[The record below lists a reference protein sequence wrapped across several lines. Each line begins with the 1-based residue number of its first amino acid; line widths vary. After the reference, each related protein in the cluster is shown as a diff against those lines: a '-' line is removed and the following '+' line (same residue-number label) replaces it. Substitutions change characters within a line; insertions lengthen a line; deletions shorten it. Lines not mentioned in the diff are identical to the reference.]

1 MAKTKEPAQLS
12 YEQALSE
19 LKKIAEAIENESV
32 SIDELAYKVKR
43 ASELVES
50 CKEKFSFSNSPNIKI
65 YLQNSPKILISELVF
80 CSYFEY

>member
-32 SIDELAYKVKR
+32 SIDELADKVKR
-43 ASELVES
+43 ASELVEY
-50 CKEKFSFSNSPNIKI
+50 CKEKLRNTEA
-65 YLQNSPKILISELVF
+65 ELDKVIGKMGK
-80 CSYFEY
+80 

>member
-32 SIDELAYKVKR
+32 SIDELAYIVKR
-43 ASELVES
+43 ASELVEY
-50 CKEKFSFSNSPNIKI
+50 CKEKLRNTEA
-65 YLQNSPKILISELVF
+65 ELDKVIGKMGK
-80 CSYFEY
+80 

>member
-32 SIDELAYKVKR
+32 SIDELADKVKR
-43 ASELVES
+43 ASELVEY
-50 CKEKFSFSNSPNIKI
+50 CKEKLRNTEA
-65 YLQNSPKILISELVF
+65 ELDKVIGKMGR
-80 CSYFEY
+80 